1 MGRLAEFRHLSIDWD
16 MTPEDAIVMYL
27 EWGNNW
33 RRGERNPV
41 RSKNEVSNYFVLSTW
56 GSEPVVTLVRRNSEG
71 SEELAE
77 LPVPE
82 ELREHVRDETGM
94 IKGVFGIT
102 SQMRFWLERELRP
115 EEAAV

>member
-1 MGRLAEFRHLSIDWD
+1 MGRLADFRYLSIDWD

-33 RRGERNPV
+33 LRGERNPV
-41 RSKNEVSNYFVLSTW
+41 RSKNEVSHYFVLSTW
-56 GSEPVVTLVRRNSEG
+56 GDVPVVTLVRRSSEG

-82 ELREHVRDETGM
+82 ELKGHVRDETGM
-94 IKGVFGIT
+94 IKGVFGVT
-102 SQMRFWLERELRP
+102 PQLRSWLELELSP
-115 EEAAV
+115 EEATP